1 MNLFGV
7 LPIAQSGADAMQTWI
22 NTSAGNIA
30 NMNDAAPVGTPTYAQ
45 QTPVLAPAATANGAG
60 QGVRVAGIALGS
72 TAGVVSHEPTSPLAN
87 AQGDVLLPQ
96 VSLSGQLV
104 GMIEAQQSYQADTFA
119 MARAQTAYTAGLTIG
134 T

>member
-1 MNLFGV
+1 MSLFGV

-22 NTSAGNIA
+22 DTSAGNIA
-30 NMNDAAPVGTPTYAQ
+30 NMNDTAAVGTPTYAQ
-45 QTPVLAPAATANGAG
+45 QTPLLTPAPASGGVG
-60 QGVRVAGIALGS
+60 QGVKVAGISLGS
-72 TAGVVSHEPTSPLAN
+72 SAGIVAHQPTSPLAN
-87 AQGDVLLPQ
+87 AQGDVVLPQ

>member
-1 MNLFGV
+1 MSLFGV

-22 NTSAGNIA
+22 DTAAGNVA
-30 NMNDAAPVGTPTYAQ
+30 NMNDAAAVGTPTYAQ
-45 QTPVLAPAATANGAG
+45 QTPVLTPGPASGGVG
-60 QGVRVAGIALGS
+60 QGVRVAGVALGS
-72 TAGVVSHEPTSPLAN
+72 TAGTVAHEPTSPLAN

-104 GMIEAQQSYQADTFA
+104 GMIEAQQSYQADTFSL
-119 MARAQTAYTAGLTIG
+119 ARAQTAYTAGLAIG